1 MTTLDPHNVAT
12 WTEQPY
18 EELLNLSTEEVAD
31 VQQQALKIRFESLRP
46 QLEALDKLAT
56 QQGVDRVE
64 EIDDVLPVLFDHRV
78 YKSYPLSLIEKRQ
91 FSRLT
96 VWLNRLTTH
105 DLKSV
110 PLDGVDSVDDWLT
123 RLDEHGMIIGHS
135 TGTTGK
141 LSFIPRS
148 RTEWPAWRTDHFES
162 LRFTTG
168 LDMRTEKIHNFAA
181 GYRYGH
187 QMMAKQGMLFGA
199 ETAGGEACRH
209 MLYDYRLS
217 SDLLSLAG
225 RMRAAEER
233 GELDQLQIDP
243 RLLEER
249 MQLIEAASHREEDL
263 QHWFEKLAVEFRGQK
278 VLVGGTSADMVRL
291 ALKGKEV
298 GLQVQFAPGSV
309 LAVGG
314 GFKGFKDAPANWKE
328 VLQEFFGIQKLA
340 SFYGMSEMIAA
351 NPICAAGFF
360 HVAPYTIP
368 ILLNEDAQRL
378 PAAGTQTGRM
388 AFYDLLAETYWGGFI
403 SGDRVTITFDGEC
416 ACGFSSPRVHPEI
429 TRFAD
434 LAGGDDKIT
443 CAGTAKAYND
453 FMDYVGGA

>member
-18 EELLNLSTEEVAD
+18 EELLNLSAEEVAD

-110 PLDGVDSVDDWLT
+110 PLDGVDSVDDWLS

-162 LRFTTG
+162 LRFATG

-199 ETAGGEACRH
+199 ETAGGDAYRH

-249 MQLIEAASHREEDL
+249 KQLIEAASHREEDL

-328 VLQEFFGIQKLA
+328 VLQEFFGIPKMA

-351 NPICAAGFF
+351 NPICDAGFF
-360 HVAPYTIP
+360 HIAPYTIP

-416 ACGFSSPRVHPEI
+416 ACGFSSARVHPEI